1 MNLTA
6 IQTKRAAWRAAMTA
20 TVFGMVLSTVAPA
33 LAVPTDVSLEL
44 GDSRVDETSTYVLDM
59 STVDTGTSL
68 QCIEIDLGANADG
81 SGAVS
86 GLDTSSSTFDASDI
100 VTFGSWSVDNTASA
114 AHQLRIT
121 NGTGENPSATGSI
134 TWGGVTNG
142 DTAETTYY
150 AVMTTY
156 TDTGCSTANETT
168 TVAFVYTNGQ
178 AVSVTVDPTL
188 SFDIQPVASSTA
200 VAGTTTTATT
210 TDGTVPFGS
219 VTSSSNGVA
228 AHDLQVATN
237 ASSGYNV
244 YLRYTQALTNGSG
257 DTIDDH
263 TGTYASP
270 SAFPAAGTEAFGF
283 HTDDTDV
290 AGFGASN
297 FAAFKTSNEIV
308 MSRTT
313 ATPSAETNTVAY
325 QVGISNTTESG
336 TYNSTLIYTAV
347 ATY

>member
-1 MNLTA
+1 MNLTY
-6 IQTKRAAWRAAMTA
+6 IRTKDFAWKSLLLS
-20 TVFGMVLSTVAPA
+20 TVFGLIMSTVSPA
-33 LAVPTDVSLEL
+33 FAVPSDASLEL
-44 GDSRVDETSTYVLDM
+44 GDSRVDETSDYVFDM

-68 QCIEIDLGANADG
+68 QCIELDLGANSDG
-81 SGAVS
+81 SGAIS
-86 GLDTSSSTFDASDI
+86 GLDTSSSTFTASDLI
-100 VTFGSWSVDNTASA
+100 TFGSWSVDNSASA
-114 AHQLRIT
+114 NHQLRIT
-121 NGTGENPSATGSI
+121 NGSGETPNASGEI
-134 TWGGVTNG
+134 TWSTVTNG

-150 AVMTTY
+150 GVLTTY
-156 TDTGCSTANETT
+156 TDSGCTTANETV

-188 SFDIQPVASSTA
+188 SFDIQPVSSGQA
-200 VAGTTTTATT
+200 AAGGTTTVGT
-210 TDGTVPFGS
+210 TDGTVPFGT
-219 VTSSSNGVA
+219 VTSSSNGLA
-228 AHDLQVATN
+228 AHDLLVATN
-237 ASSGYNV
+237 ASTGYNV
-244 YLRYTQALTNGSG
+244 YLRYTQILTNGAG

-283 HTDDTDV
+283 HTDDTDI

-308 MSRTT
+308 MQRVT
-313 ATPSAETNTVAY
+313 ATPSAETNQVSY

-347 ATY
+347 PTY